1 MNGTNTGEKPGQGR
15 EEERV
20 SANRHLK
27 SSCPIQGIQFRG
39 CAGDGT
45 RQYAT
50 RLRNRKPTRSLKRTF
65 DRDPYIYI
73 YIFYLSIQFLL
84 RSDPSS
90 FSYGRSVNLDFWWP
104 VLTLQRPFRPKDG
117 WARATGAP
125 LEALGRDPRMAW
137 TGHPLTLGVLPG
149 PNPPR
154 WSKQAETWP
163 DPRTSPAW
171 TRMTTRLKRSRVR
184 QLKVN
189 SFRLVDWRLYRWGGR
204 ERRELSV
211 GWLGSTFIEAGMKYR
226 GPRLRRELF
235 IAGMMLAFPCW
246 H

>member
-1 MNGTNTGEKPGQGR
+1 MAHDNTPHGYETENLQDRWNVP
-15 EEERV
+15 
-20 SANRHLK
+20 S
-27 SSCPIQGIQFRG
+27 
-39 CAGDGT
+39 T
-45 RQYAT
+45 AT
-50 RLRNRKPTRSLKRTF
+50 HI
-65 DRDPYIYI
+65 YVYI

-117 WARATGAP
+117 WARVTGAP